1 MGLPGT
7 RIIPSHLKAD
17 SEIVKAFEN
26 IVTPHLS
33 DNMGRHVGLR
43 GLTRYNKRGKLLGTA
58 LTVKCCPGDNL
69 YVYKAMTMLQ
79 PGQVLVIAG
88 GGATDNAIIGEL
100 IKLQAEA
107 WGCVG
112 FVVDGA
118 IRDVDS
124 FEDMPLYARAVTH
137 CGPYK
142 NGPGEINVPVSIG
155 GHVVNPGDIIVGDE
169 DGVVSFS
176 PEYAEDL
183 LVRAH
188 ATAEKEQKIMAE
200 IATGTRDPKWLNA
213 VLEANGLGV
222 KN

>member
-1 MGLPGT
+1 MGLPGN
-7 RIIPSHLKAD
+7 RIIPSHLKTD
-17 SEIVKAFEN
+17 SEIVKTFEN

-137 CGPYK
+137 CG
-142 NGPGEINVPVSIG
+142 

>member
-1 MGLPGT
+1 MSLPGT
-7 RIIPSHLKAD
+7 RIFASPSQPD
-17 SEIVKAFEN
+17 PGMMKAFESV
-26 IVTPHLS
+26 VTPHLS

-43 GLTRYNKRGKLLGTA
+43 GLTRYNKRGKLVGTA
-58 LTVKCCPGDNL
+58 LTVKCRPGDNL

-88 GGATDNAIIGEL
+88 GGATDNALIGEL

-112 FVVDGA
+112 FIVDGA
-118 IRDVDS
+118 IRDVAS
-124 FEDMPLYARAVTH
+124 FEETPLYARAVTH

-142 NGPGEINVPVSIG
+142 NGPGEINVPVTIG
-155 GHVVNPGDIIVGDE
+155 GHVVNSGDIIVGDE

-176 PEYAEDL
+176 PKHAEEL
-183 LVRAH
+183 LVKAQAH
-188 ATAEKEQKIMAE
+188 AEKEQRVMAE

-213 VLEANGLGV
+213 VLEANGLGGL
-222 KN
+222 